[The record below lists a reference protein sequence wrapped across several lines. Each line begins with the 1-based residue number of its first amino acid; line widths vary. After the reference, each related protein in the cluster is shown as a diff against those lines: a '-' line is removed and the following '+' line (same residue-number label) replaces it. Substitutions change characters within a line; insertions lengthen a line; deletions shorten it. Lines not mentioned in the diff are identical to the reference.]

1 MCEPG
6 SKGAQMWGEMH
17 LQRNMS
23 ENTWDIRVR
32 ECGWVHRNM
41 YAFKYMPMRCVLMM
55 MFKKQLIYVP
65 VGLYVQKPCNSRWTY
80 SLSVSAKPF
89 GNYVIF
95 KIRIVFKTCSVATH
109 VCTYIGLH
117 EKRWVDSDEVWSTYW
132 AMRPARVRTVQFTV
146 SGHMI
151 TSESDRVVL
160 SSTLLSAC
168 MSLAKCV
175 GYLSSYSDQVPDKA
189 I

>member
-32 ECGWVHRNM
+32 ECSWVHRNM

-109 VCTYIGLH
+109 VCTYMRICLP
-117 EKRWVDSDEVWSTYW
+117 TYAYSVFTQAYAYIRFCLCAHYTLALTCLSIYTSVYVCPSW
-132 AMRPARVRTVQFTV
+132 AKQ
-146 SGHMI
+146 
-151 TSESDRVVL
+151 L
-160 SSTLLSAC
+160 
-168 MSLAKCV
+168 
-175 GYLSSYSDQVPDKA
+175 
-189 I
+189 